1 MGAAGVAVTEGVVVA
16 VCEGEEP
23 CVDDGVAGP
32 VDVAES
38 VAASELEEVVVTV
51 ADTVRLSDRVPEGV
65 TLGVCELVLVRVGLA
80 PDDSV
85 LVGDRVKDGV
95 RLPVA
100 VAELVALSLTV
111 AELDGVTLGVPLGV
125 PLTLP
130 LAVCVPLAVRVP
142 DGVPE
147 RVPLDVCVPLLVR
160 VGLAPEDSVAVGDR
174 V

>member
-111 AELDGVTLGVPLGV
+111 AEFDGVTLGV